1 MAQTAYSGPVM
12 LRIPRAPLAYTLKD
26 AFQRHETSCKPIHPI
41 WRPELRFSCHNTTR
55 STQTAGLYSRHVTSI
70 TRTIC
75 RARSIPSLLPPGD
88 VYIVSLDFG
97 PRGFIADRTVMK
109 TGTRVLRPVAC
120 RNCMMQ
126 CRTTGFKCTQTM
138 QSALIS
144 MMETRL
150 SSDRSTAK
158 FSCLSE

>member
-1 MAQTAYSGPVM
+1 MAQTAYSGLVT
-12 LRIPRAPLAYTLKD
+12 PRTPKVPLVYILKD
-26 AFQRHETSCKPIHPI
+26 ASQRHKTSCKLIHPI
-41 WRPELRFSCHNTTR
+41 WRPELRFNCHSSTR
-55 STQTAGLYSRHVTSI
+55 SIQMGEPSSRHVTSI

-88 VYIVSLDFG
+88 VYIVSLDFES
-97 PRGFIADRTVMK
+97 RGFIADRTVMK

-126 CRTTGFKCTQTM
+126 CRTIGFKCTQTM

-150 SSDRSTAK
+150 SSDRSTVK